1 MHPKPSNEPTLF
13 RRPQVQQRTGLSRT
27 TLYEYIKDGAF
38 PAPVR
43 LGARAVG
50 WLESEVSEWIH
61 ARVKL
66 TRQGGA
72 NAARRVRVQTIVS
85 AAATVM
91 WREPPFRVSRS
102 VPCVTTHASTSDGL
116 WRGPCIALA
125 PAAHLVDRSQ
135 SHFTPSIR
143 SSSSRP

>member
-1 MHPKPSNEPTLF
+1 MHPKTSNEPTLL

-27 TLYEYIKDGAF
+27 TLYEYIKDGEF

-72 NAARRVRVQTIVS
+72 NAAR
-85 AAATVM
+85 
-91 WREPPFRVSRS
+91 
-102 VPCVTTHASTSDGL
+102 
-116 WRGPCIALA
+116 
-125 PAAHLVDRSQ
+125 
-135 SHFTPSIR
+135 
-143 SSSSRP
+143 

>member
-1 MHPKPSNEPTLF
+1 MHPKPSNEPTLL

-27 TLYEYIKDGAF
+27 TLYAYIKDGEF

-66 TRQGGA
+66 TRQGSA
-72 NAARRVRVQTIVS
+72 NAAR
-85 AAATVM
+85 
-91 WREPPFRVSRS
+91 
-102 VPCVTTHASTSDGL
+102 
-116 WRGPCIALA
+116 
-125 PAAHLVDRSQ
+125 
-135 SHFTPSIR
+135 
-143 SSSSRP
+143 